1 MQNILITGGSGYFG
15 GCLVE
20 RFEAKDGVKKIVGL
34 DVSPPKAMPEKLVYV
49 QRDVRQPIDDILKEH
64 DIDTVIHAA
73 WILPPIHDRDLMV
86 DINVGGTKNV
96 LAACAAAK
104 VERVFYTSS
113 TTAYGFHP
121 DNDYPLREDSALRG
135 NEDFTYAH
143 CKRLMETE
151 ILSFAKAHPD
161 ITVCW
166 ARPSFVVGPGFANPL
181 AKHLQKPL
189 VALPRPCS
197 PMQFVHEDDL
207 VRAIDLLLEKGA
219 RGVYNIGGD
228 GELCPT
234 EMARILGNIPVQLPV
249 SILGPLNNL
258 AWNMRM
264 RFITDFPSPALNL
277 MRYAW
282 VADNSKLKNEL
293 GFEYQYDTRT
303 AFEDFAAFVKGGAP
317 SR

>member
-1 MQNILITGGSGYFG
+1 MKNILITGGSGYFG
-15 GCLVE
+15 GCLADHFNEKAGVE
-20 RFEAKDGVKKIVGL
+20 KIVGL
-34 DVSPPKAMPEKLVYV
+34 DVNPPAAKPDKLVFV
-49 QRDVRQPIDDILKEH
+49 NRDVRQPIDDVLKEH
-64 DIDTVIHAA
+64 AIDTVIHAA
-73 WILPPIHDRDLMV
+73 WVLPPIHDRALME

-96 LAACAAAK
+96 LAACAAAG

-143 CKRLMETE
+143 CKRLMEFE
-151 ILSFAKAHPD
+151 IEAFAKANPE

-181 AKHLQKPL
+181 AKHLQKPF
-189 VALPRPCS
+189 VALPKPCA

-207 VRAIDLLLEKGA
+207 VRAIDLLIEQGC
-219 RGVYNIGGD
+219 RGVYNIAGD

-234 EMARILGNIPVQLPV
+234 EMTRILGNTPVQLPV
-249 SILGPLNNL
+249 SILGPINNL
-258 AWNMRM
+258 AWNLRM

-282 VADNSKLKNEL
+282 VADNGKLKSEL
-293 GFEYQYDTRT
+293 GFEYHYDTRA
-303 AFEDFAAFVKGGAP
+303 AFEAFAAHVK
-317 SR
+317 SKTT